1 MPRSEI
7 DSKNLL
13 DRLMDVFRRYG
24 YEGASLSRIAEATG
38 LQRASLYYRFPGGKA
53 EMVVAALERGNTHF
67 ETYVLAPLAETGDP
81 ARRVKKM
88 ALRLSEIYEGG
99 RQSCLFDTLSLGD
112 ESEEVRKHI
121 ERSLTTWR
129 DAMARVARDA
139 GLAPGAA
146 QRRGEEALVGIQGA
160 LVVARGTGDSR
171 PFHRVLKNLPYLL
184 TVLPESN

>member
-1 MPRSEI
+1 MPRREI
-7 DSKNLL
+7 DSEKLL

-38 LQRASLYYRFPGGKA
+38 LQRASLYHRFPGGKA
-53 EMVVAALERGNTHF
+53 EMVVAALERGYTHL

-88 ALRLSEIYEGG
+88 ALRLSEFFKGG
-99 RQSCLFDTLSLGD
+99 RQSCLLDTLSLGN

-129 DAMARVARDA
+129 DAMARVAREA

-146 QRRGEEALVGIQGA
+146 QRRAEEALVGIQGT
-160 LVVARGTGDSR
+160 LVVARGAGDSK
-171 PFHRVLKNLPYLL
+171 PFHRVLKNLPHLL